1 MNMQDDAVT
10 GDPPRKGAWAVT
22 IAAIGVVYGDI
33 GTSPL
38 YTMKEAFGPVYGLRA
53 TDANVLG
60 ILSLVFWS
68 LVLVVTVKYVFI
80 VMRADNRGEGGIMAL
95 MAMAQRSLPLAS
107 ETAYVMGILGI
118 FGAALF
124 FGDGVITP
132 AISVLSA
139 VEGLEVAAPS
149 LSRYIVPVTIGVLI
163 ALFAVQRKGT
173 ESVGKVFGPVTV
185 LWFIS
190 LAVWGLLGII
200 DTPRVLAAVSPAPA
214 AQFVLHHGGHAF
226 FVLGAVVLAVTG
238 AEALYADMGHFGR
251 KPIQRAWLWFVFPAL
266 VLNYF
271 GQGALLLGHPSAAS
285 NPFYRL
291 VPSWALVPMIVL
303 ATAATVIASQ
313 AVISGAFS
321 IARQGMQLGF
331 LPRLAVVHTSES
343 TIGQVYVP
351 MINRLLLL
359 VIIGL
364 VLGFGSSSALASA
377 YGVSVT
383 GTMLITS
390 VLLLVVARHRWHLS
404 TPMLVVLGTLMLV
417 IDALFLGANLV
428 KFADGGWFPLALG
441 IVVFTLMRTWR
452 RGRTLLVEELRK
464 ESPPIEGVVADI
476 AARKLP
482 RVPGTAVFLTADNAS
497 VPHALLQ
504 NLRHNKVL
512 HQRNVLL
519 TIETVQAPR
528 ADEDERST
536 IRAAGDGFWR
546 VTVRFGFM
554 EDPNVPRVLEAL
566 VIDGVEMVPR
576 DTTYFASRET
586 LVARKRGGMPP
597 WRDKL
602 FLLLSRNTVSATEF
616 FHIPGSRLVELGT
629 QVEI

>member
-190 LAVWGLLGII
+190 LAVWGLLGIV
-200 DTPRVLAAVSPAPA
+200 DTPRVLAAVSPLPA
-214 AQFVLHHGGHAF
+214 LQFVLHHGGHSF

>member
-1 MNMQDDAVT
+1 MNMQDDAVA

-22 IAAIGVVYGDI
+22 IAAVGVVYGDI

-173 ESVGKVFGPVTV
+173 ESVGKVFGQVTV

-214 AQFVLHHGGHAF
+214 VQFVLHHGGHAF

>member
-1 MNMQDDAVT
+1 
-10 GDPPRKGAWAVT
+10 
-22 IAAIGVVYGDI
+22 VVYGDI

-68 LVLVVTVKYVFI
+68 LVLIVTVKYVFI

-139 VEGLEVAAPS
+139 VEGLEVAAPG
-149 LSRYIVPVTIGVLI
+149 LARYIVPVTIGVLI

-185 LWFIS
+185 LWFLSIA
-190 LAVWGLLGII
+190 LWGALGIME
-200 DTPRVLAAVSPAPA
+200 TPRVLAAVSPLPA
-214 AQFVLHHGGHAF
+214 FLFVLHHGGHSF

-291 VPSWALVPMIVL
+291 VPAWALVPMIVL
-303 ATAATVIASQ
+303 ATAAAVIASQ
-313 AVISGAFS
+313 AVISGAYS

-364 VLGFGSSSALASA
+364 VLGFGTSSALASA

-404 TPMLVVLGTLMLV
+404 MPVLVVMGTLMLV

-441 IVVFTLMRTWR
+441 IVIFTLMRTWR
-452 RGRTLLVEELRK
+452 RGRSLLVEELRK
-464 ESPPIEGVVADI
+464 ESPRIETVLAEI
-476 AARKLP
+476 AARQLP
-482 RVPGTAVFLTADNAS
+482 RVPGAAIFLTADNGS

-519 TIETVQAPR
+519 TVETVQQPR
-528 ADEDERST
+528 ADEDERVT
-536 IRAAGDGFWR
+536 VRPVGDGFWR
-546 VTVRFGFM
+546 VSVRFGFM
-554 EDPNVPRVLEAL
+554 EDPDVPRAL
-566 VIDGVEMVPR
+566 VALSIGGADLVPG
-576 DTTYFASRET
+576 DTTYFASRES

-602 FLLLSRNTVSATEF
+602 FLVLSRNTVSATEF
-616 FHIPGSRLVELGT
+616 FRIPGSRLVQLGT

>member
-1 MNMQDDAVT
+1 MNMQNDAVT

-22 IAAIGVVYGDI
+22 IAAVGVVYGDI

-214 AQFVLHHGGHAF
+214 VQFVLHHGGHAF

>member
-1 MNMQDDAVT
+1 MSGATIDAASRERSN
-10 GDPPRKGAWAVT
+10 PLALT
-22 IAAIGVVYGDI
+22 IAAIGVVFGDI

-53 TDANVLG
+53 TDGNVLG

-68 LVLVVTVKYVFI
+68 LMLIVTVKYVFV

-139 VEGLEVAAPS
+139 VEGLEVAAPG
-149 LSRYIVPVTIGVLI
+149 LSRYIIPVTVGVLI
-163 ALFAVQRKGT
+163 GLFLIQRKGT
-173 ESVGKVFGPVTV
+173 ERVGKVFGPVTV
-185 LWFIS
+185 LWFLS
-190 LAVWGLLGII
+190 LALWGVLGIA
-200 DTPRVLAAVSPAPA
+200 DTPRVLSAISPLPA
-214 AQFVLHHGGHAF
+214 LDFVLHHGSHAF

-251 KPIQRAWLWFVFPAL
+251 RPIQRAWLWFVFPAL

-271 GQGALLLGHPSAAS
+271 GQGALLLEHPSAAS

-291 VPSWALVPMIVL
+291 VPGWALLPMIVL

-321 IARQGMQLGF
+321 LARQGMQLGF
-331 LPRLAVVHTSES
+331 LPRLAVVHTSAS

-383 GTMLITS
+383 GTMLITT

-404 TPMLVVLGTLMLV
+404 TPVLVVLGGLMLL
-417 IDALFLGANLV
+417 IDGLFLSANLV
-428 KFADGGWFPLALG
+428 KFAEGGWFPLALG
-441 IVVFTLMRTWR
+441 IVVFALMRTWR
-452 RGRTLLVEELRK
+452 RGRQLLVEALHK
-464 ESPPIEGVVADI
+464 ESPRVESFVADLG
-476 AARKLP
+476 RRQLP
-482 RVPGTAVFLTADNAS
+482 RVPGTAVFLTADNGA
-497 VPHALLQ
+497 VPHALVQ

-519 TIETVQAPR
+519 TVETVQAPR
-528 ADEDERST
+528 ADDDERSA
-536 IRAAGDGFWR
+536 IRAIGDGFWR
-546 VTVRFGFM
+546 INVRFGFM
-554 EDPNVPRVLEAL
+554 EDPDVPRVLEAL
-566 VIDGVEMVPR
+566 ALDGADIVPR

-586 LVARKRGGMPP
+586 LVARAPRGMAP

-616 FHIPGSRLVELGT
+616 FRIPGSRLVELGT

>member
-173 ESVGKVFGPVTV
+173 ESVGKVFGQVTV

-214 AQFVLHHGGHAF
+214 VQFVLHHGGHAF

>member
-190 LAVWGLLGII
+190 LAVWGVLGIV
-200 DTPRVLAAVSPAPA
+200 DTPRVLAAVSPLPA
-214 AQFVLHHGGHAF
+214 LQFVLHHGGHSF

-566 VIDGVEMVPR
+566 VIDGVEIVPR

>member
-1 MNMQDDAVT
+1 MTAATTTSAD
-10 GDPPRKGAWAVT
+10 GARGSPWTLT
-22 IAAIGVVYGDI
+22 IAAIGVVFGDI

-53 TDANVLG
+53 TDGNVLG

-68 LVLVVTVKYVFI
+68 LMLIVTVKYVFV

-139 VEGLEVAAPS
+139 VEGLEVAAPG
-149 LSRYIVPVTIGVLI
+149 LSRYIIPVTVGVLI
-163 ALFAVQRKGT
+163 GLFLIQRKGT
-173 ESVGKVFGPVTV
+173 ERVGKVFGPVTV
-185 LWFIS
+185 LWFLS
-190 LAVWGLLGII
+190 LALWGVLGIA
-200 DTPRVLAAVSPAPA
+200 DTPRVLSAISPLPA
-214 AQFVLHHGGHAF
+214 LDFVLHHGSHAF

-251 KPIQRAWLWFVFPAL
+251 RPIQRAWLWFVFPAL

-271 GQGALLLGHPSAAS
+271 GQGALLLEHPSAAS

-291 VPSWALVPMIVL
+291 VPGWALLPMIVL

-321 IARQGMQLGF
+321 LARQGMQLGF

-383 GTMLITS
+383 GTMLITT

-404 TPMLVVLGTLMLV
+404 TPVLVVLGGLMLL
-417 IDALFLGANLV
+417 IDGLFLSANLV
-428 KFADGGWFPLALG
+428 KFAEGGWFPLALG
-441 IVVFTLMRTWR
+441 IVVFALMRTWR
-452 RGRTLLVEELRK
+452 RGRQLLVEALHK
-464 ESPPIEGVVADI
+464 ESPRVESFIADLG
-476 AARKLP
+476 RRQLP
-482 RVPGTAVFLTADNAS
+482 RVPGTAVFLTADNGA
-497 VPHALLQ
+497 VPHALVQ

-519 TIETVQAPR
+519 TVETVQAPR
-528 ADEDERST
+528 ADDDERSA
-536 IRAAGDGFWR
+536 IRAIGDGFWR
-546 VTVRFGFM
+546 ITVRFGFM
-554 EDPNVPRVLEAL
+554 EDPAVPRVLEELAL
-566 VIDGVEMVPR
+566 DGAAIVPR

-586 LVARKRGGMPP
+586 LVARAHRGMAP

-616 FHIPGSRLVELGT
+616 FRIPGSRLVELGT

>member
-1 MNMQDDAVT
+1 
-10 GDPPRKGAWAVT
+10 
-22 IAAIGVVYGDI
+22 
-33 GTSPL
+33 
-38 YTMKEAFGPVYGLRA
+38 
-53 TDANVLG
+53 
-60 ILSLVFWS
+60 
-68 LVLVVTVKYVFI
+68 
-80 VMRADNRGEGGIMAL
+80 
-95 MAMAQRSLPLAS
+95 
-107 ETAYVMGILGI
+107 
-118 FGAALF
+118 
-124 FGDGVITP
+124 
-132 AISVLSA
+132 
-139 VEGLEVAAPS
+139 
-149 LSRYIVPVTIGVLI
+149 
-163 ALFAVQRKGT
+163 
-173 ESVGKVFGPVTV
+173 
-185 LWFIS
+185 
-190 LAVWGLLGII
+190 
-200 DTPRVLAAVSPAPA
+200 
-214 AQFVLHHGGHAF
+214 
-226 FVLGAVVLAVTG
+226 VLAVTG

>member
-190 LAVWGLLGII
+190 LAVWGLLGIV
-200 DTPRVLAAVSPAPA
+200 DTPRVLAAVSPLPA
-214 AQFVLHHGGHAF
+214 LQFVLHHGGHSF
-226 FVLGAVVLAVTG
+226 FVLGAVVLALTG